1 MSQKYVRTKYRG
13 VFLRNGIAYIRY
25 AVPGKK
31 RGSVVWESTGQRNVQ
46 LAVERLRQRKTEI
59 AEGRYFPN
67 RRFEKA
73 LFLDLAKYWWD
84 HRGKQTNSKFEYRYP
99 KIIEHFKDFLAR
111 DVTPEAIETFLH
123 SLHQI
128 EWVPVAGPA
137 VYDKKAKRT
146 RVAKKQVETDAPL
159 SASSK
164 NQYRTILSSI
174 FSLNVRRGRY
184 DMNPVEAVP
193 QEKEPAGRDSLMMP
207 DDFRRFRAKCQEL
220 GDYELDCFAVLATTT
235 ALRKGSILPRKWT
248 DVHNLDGDLP
258 FLMVPMTKNGEP
270 KPAPL
275 SDEAVETLKRL
286 PSYGA
291 SEYLF
296 PAKPNPR
303 FQGNFK
309 RPYAWDLGKRF
320 RRVCRLIGI
329 RAGFPGELP
338 PRIHDWRHFS
348 ASVLLGKGVPD
359 NIIAK
364 HTGHRSKA
372 LERYKHLFP
381 QLRQQTVQLIDS
393 EVRIKPTEAPTVA
406 EQNSG
411 LTRVTKRLKKE

>member
-1 MSQKYVRTKYRG
+1 MPGKYVKTKFRG
-13 VFLRNGIAYIRY
+13 VFLRSGIAYIRY

-46 LAVERLRQRKTEI
+46 LAAERLRQRKTEI

-73 LFLDLAKYWWD
+73 LFAELAEYWWEN
-84 HRGKQTNSKFEYRYP
+84 RGKQTKSKFEYRYP
-99 KIIEHFKDFLAR
+99 KILEHFKDFVAR
-111 DVTPEAIETFLH
+111 DVTPEAIEGFLK

-128 EWVPVAGPA
+128 EWVPIEGSAK
-137 VYDKKAKRT
+137 YDPKAKRT
-146 RVAKKQVETDAPL
+146 KVAKKQVETDVSL

-174 FSLNVRRGRY
+174 FSFNVKRGRY
-184 DMNPVEAVP
+184 DLNPVKAVR

-207 DDFRRFRAKCQEL
+207 DEFRQFRAKCQEL
-220 GDYELDCFAVLATTT
+220 GDYELDCFSVLATTT
-235 ALRKGSILPRKWT
+235 ALRKGSLLPRKWA
-248 DVHNLDGDLP
+248 DVHNLEGDLP
-258 FLMVPMTKNGEP
+258 FLMVPITKNGEP
-270 KPAPL
+270 KAALL
-275 SDEAVETLKRL
+275 SDDAVEALKKL
-286 PSYGA
+286 PSFGT

-303 FQGNFK
+303 FKGDFK

-320 RRVCRLIGI
+320 RRVCRLIGVRSGTI
-329 RAGFPGELP
+329 GEMG

-348 ASVLLGKGVPD
+348 ASVLLGQGVPD
-359 NIIAK
+359 NVIAK
-364 HTGHRSKA
+364 HTGHKSKE

-381 QLRQQTVQLIDS
+381 QLRQQTVQLIDK
-393 EVRIKPTEAPTVA
+393 EVKIP
-406 EQNSG
+406 
-411 LTRVTKRLKKE
+411 KKKT